1 MKTNI
6 KLLMSGS
13 ALALAVLGATPV
25 LAAGTA
31 SGSTITNNVSVGYN
45 VGGVAQTAVNA
56 SNAITVDRKIN
67 LTVAEV
73 GSATT
78 TVAPG
83 QLAAVTTFTVTNTSN
98 ATLDFGLSV
107 AEIAGGT
114 AAHGGTDN
122 FNAAAAPTV
131 FVDANGNGTYE
142 PLTDTATFM
151 DEILADGVRTVFV
164 VANIPAGQANASVA
178 EVNLIAQARESGLVG
193 TQGAVSAET
202 AGANTAGV
210 DTVFADLAGTAAG
223 DIARDG
229 RHSDDDDYTVL
240 GTVLSVAKQS
250 RVISDPF
257 NLLVNPKLIPGAIVE
272 YCIVVTNPAGGGA
285 ADSVAISDTL
295 PAQTT
300 AVVGFGPFLSGTYTG
315 VVPTGTCNTDGIST
329 PAALVGNVVSGNLG
343 TIAAGT
349 SRTLYFRATIN

>member
-1 MKTNI
+1 MT
-6 KLLMSGS
+6 GS
-13 ALALAVLGATPV
+13 ALALAALGATPV
-25 LAAGTA
+25 LAVGTDA
-31 SGSTITNNVSVGYN
+31 GSTITNNVSVGYN
-45 VGGVAQTAVNA
+45 VGGVAQTAINA
-56 SNAITVDRKIN
+56 SNDIIVDRKIN

-73 GSATT
+73 GSVTT

-122 FNAAAAPTV
+122 FNAAAAPQV
-131 FVDANGNGTYE
+131 FVDSNGNGTYE
-142 PLTDTATFM
+142 AGTDLATFM
-151 DEILADGVRTVFV
+151 DEILEDGVRTVFV
-164 VANIPAGQANASVA
+164 VANIPVGQANASVA
-178 EVNLIAQARESGLVG
+178 EVNLIAQARESGVLG

-210 DTVFADLAGTAAG
+210 DTVFADIAGSATG

-240 GTVLSVAKQS
+240 AAQLTVAKQS

-257 NLLVNPKLIPGAIVE
+257 NGTTNPKLIPGAVVE
-272 YCIVVTNPAGGGA
+272 YCIVVTNASGGGA

-295 PAQTT
+295 PTQT
-300 AVVGFGPFLSGTYTG
+300 VGLVGFGPFLSGTYTG
-315 VVPTGTCNTDGIST
+315 VAPTGTCNADGTST
-329 PAALVGNVVSGNLG
+329 PGALAGNVVSGNLG
-343 TIAAGT
+343 TIATGT
-349 SRTLYFRATIN
+349 SRTLYFRATIQ